1 MNPSKEFDLMER
13 IQSPDFCALSDEEAL
28 SLVESIQNKRIA
40 LWSEAMKARKSGA
53 TKSATKNKKRK
64 KNGSTS
70 LKAEDDLT
78 KLLKQMSPEQLQ
90 AFKQKMGLE

>member
-1 MNPSKEFDLMER
+1 
-13 IQSPDFCALSDEEAL
+13 
-28 SLVESIQNKRIA
+28 
-40 LWSEAMKARKSGA
+40 MKARKSGA